1 MQLSEYIETRKISP
15 ELSKELRSYPQTEL
29 CQLITSIEPS
39 ANALKTYLQLINEIA
54 RRDECSVSSV
64 FQSEELQAVLSLEQV
79 PRKERG
85 KRYRQILEI
94 RRYPELAKIRQ
105 TIEENTK
112 ALSADCN
119 FKIQLPKDLE
129 GDSLTVSFS
138 VRSPEDFLKF
148 AKRLQEAATHRA
160 SSQIFSMLRGDYE

>member
-1 MQLSEYIETRKISP
+1 MLLSEYIETRKISQEMSL
-15 ELSKELRSYPQTEL
+15 ELSSYPEPAL
-29 CQLITSIEPS
+29 CQLISSIEPS
-39 ANALKTYLQLINEIA
+39 ANALKTYLQLIKEIA
-54 RRDECSVSSV
+54 RRDECSVLSV
-64 FQSEELQAVLSLEQV
+64 FQSKELQEVLSLEQI

-85 KRYRQILEI
+85 RRYRQLLEL

-105 TIEENTK
+105 TIEKNTK

-148 AKRLQEAATHRA
+148 AKRLEKAAAHSA
-160 SSQIFSMLRGDYE
+160 SDQIFSMLRGDYE